1 MKPEKLQQ
9 YVSGTR
15 VASTAFFILA
25 LLALLDSV
33 INQVHASILA
43 GKLAI
48 LVNVGGIFLTYFVRQ
63 NISVKNYSYLTI
75 ALVMFAFTYYACFF
89 VLISNLDQQVTN
101 PLGIGSGKAI
111 DYQFLG
117 PTFFVI
123 ASTLFLRKKILI
135 ISICFYSL
143 ITILDLYKLMETG
156 ALYITNDWFELLN
169 DPNAVNR
176 QWLSFSIL
184 IYIFTCILSYTLV
197 HLLDTMT
204 TKVVNFERSNNQ
216 LSRYFSPSIREKIQQ
231 EENELQDLT
240 DSNQLVAVLF
250 TDIVGFT
257 TLSEKLTPHETLELL
272 SEYQDRMIKPI
283 FKNLGTVDKFIG
295 DAVMATFGTPTSQ
308 GNDAQNAFNC
318 AREMQISM
326 REWEKERTDLDLPV
340 ISHRIGIHFGACV
353 VGNVGNDERK
363 EFTVIGDVVNVA
375 SRVCEA
381 CKELQA
387 GLIITE
393 DVKIRLNEKVL
404 GEEHDNFKI
413 RGKLETLKL
422 FKIET

>member
-1 MKPEKLQQ
+1 
-9 YVSGTR
+9 
-15 VASTAFFILA
+15 
-25 LLALLDSV
+25 
-33 INQVHASILA
+33 
-43 GKLAI
+43 
-48 LVNVGGIFLTYFVRQ
+48 
-63 NISVKNYSYLTI
+63 
-75 ALVMFAFTYYACFF
+75 
-89 VLISNLDQQVTN
+89 
-101 PLGIGSGKAI
+101 
-111 DYQFLG
+111 
-117 PTFFVI
+117 
-123 ASTLFLRKKILI
+123 
-135 ISICFYSL
+135 
-143 ITILDLYKLMETG
+143 METG

-176 QWLSFSIL
+176 QWLSFSVL